1 MSQHSQKNRDFSLES
16 HTHNSCIHIL
26 PPFIQIHAIIQLD
39 RWIDNLIWLSF
50 FFFFYPI
57 PLTFQIVYLE
67 PEGVSHPVF
76 YGPRITTEH
85 AVPSSLPEREA
96 SIVFMTEINGWV
108 NVL

>member
-1 MSQHSQKNRDFSLES
+1 MSQHSRKNRDCSLEA

-26 PPFIQIHAIIQLD
+26 PPFIPIHGIIQLD
-39 RWIDNLIWLSF
+39 RWIDNLIWLSCC
-50 FFFFYPI
+50 FFYPI

-67 PEGVSHPVF
+67 PEGVSHLVF
-76 YGPRITTEH
+76 YGPRITSEH